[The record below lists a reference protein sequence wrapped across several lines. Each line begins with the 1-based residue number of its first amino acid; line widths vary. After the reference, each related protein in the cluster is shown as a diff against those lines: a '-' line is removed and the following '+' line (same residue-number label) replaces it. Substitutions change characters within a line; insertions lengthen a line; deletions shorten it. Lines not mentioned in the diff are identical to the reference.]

1 MKILYKNN
9 TDELILLALKS
20 DTARKGDY
28 LLIHDQKSN
37 KKIIVQIYNEEYL
50 SSQSLIED
58 IVKDEVVVAS
68 SIENLHDPLDIGNI
82 SRMIR
87 DARLFKAKI
96 RASIDSESKFSNE
109 ITWLPSRVYSKINRM
124 KISEI
129 NSLVKRTGL
138 YSIRLGSSGLD
149 EEQFE
154 IYAEDLDGK
163 LNIVTGKKES
173 GKSHLSKILIKTLV
187 EYGAFVIVFDLNNEY
202 GGLAWNGN
210 GTLSTLHEQVTI
222 LEPGEGLKFSLD
234 YCGKAAISSMLKN
247 ALDMPAASLRE
258 FFRIWD
264 WLENKN
270 TLDMEALGNA
280 INTWNTNELVRDAL
294 ISRFHAISSSGLFVS
309 TPNTSDEGLRFEELV
324 SKKQGLALIMNMGKA
339 MPVVRRMIVEL
350 VLTKVVELLE
360 KGIIPPIFLFAE
372 EAHLYIRDTYW
383 EDIITRMRH
392 FGIYTT
398 FITNQPDAIS
408 DGVYRQVDNIFLFNF
423 TNDTDLDKISK
434 VSLADNETVKSIVRT
449 LPQRQCLVIGKVVR
463 DLPMVVKITSAD
475 IMALGQTKTFFKT
488 GSRAQDISSVSQIQ

>member
-1 MKILYKNN
+1 MKILYKNSI
-9 TDELILLALKS
+9 DELILLAMES
-20 DTARKGDY
+20 DIARKGDY
-28 LLIHDQKSN
+28 LLIHDEKIN
-37 KKIIVQIYNEEYL
+37 KKMIVQIYNEEYL

-68 SIENLHDPLDIGNI
+68 SVENLHDPLDIGKL

-87 DARLFKAKI
+87 DARLFRTKI

-109 ITWLPSRVYSKINRM
+109 ITWLPSRVDSKINRM

-129 NSLVKRTGL
+129 NNLVKRTGI
-138 YSIRLGSSGLD
+138 YSIHLGNSGWD
-149 EEQFE
+149 DEQFE
-154 IYAEDLDGK
+154 IFADDLDGK

-173 GKSHLSKILIKTLV
+173 GKSHLTKLLIKSLV
-187 EYGAFVIVFDLNNEY
+187 EYGAFVIVMDLNNEY
-202 GGLAWNGN
+202 GGLAWNRD
-210 GTLSTLHEQVTI
+210 GTQSALHKQITI
-222 LEPGEGLKFSLD
+222 LEPGGGLGFSLD

-258 FFRIWD
+258 FIRIWD

-270 TLDMEALGNA
+270 TLDIEALGNA

-294 ISRFHAISSSGLFVS
+294 ISRYHSICSSGLFVG
-309 TPNTSDEGLRFEELV
+309 TPTINHEGLKFETLIAR
-324 SKKQGLALIMNMGKA
+324 KNQGLALILNMGKA

-350 VLTKVVELLE
+350 VLTKVVELL
-360 KGIIPPIFLFAE
+360 GRDVIPPIFLFAE
-372 EAHLYIRDTYW
+372 EAHLYVRDTYW

-392 FGIYTT
+392 FGIYAT

-408 DGVYRQVDNIFLFNF
+408 DGIYRQVDNIFLFNF

-434 VSLADNETVKSIVRT
+434 VSLADSDTVKSIVRT

-463 DLPMVVKITSAD
+463 DLPMVAKITSSNL
-475 IMALGQTKTFFKT
+475 MALGQTKTFFK
-488 GSRAQDISSVSQIQ
+488 A

>member
-1 MKILYKNN
+1 MKILYKNSI
-9 TDELILLALKS
+9 DELILLAMES
-20 DTARKGDY
+20 DIARKGDY
-28 LLIHDQKSN
+28 LLIHDEKIN
-37 KKIIVQIYNEEYL
+37 KKMIVQIYNEEYL

-68 SIENLHDPLDIGNI
+68 SVENLHDPLDIGKL

-87 DARLFKAKI
+87 DARLFRTKI

-109 ITWLPSRVYSKINRM
+109 ITWLPSRVDSKINRM
-124 KISEI
+124 RISEI
-129 NSLVKRTGL
+129 NNLVKRTGI
-138 YSIRLGSSGLD
+138 YSIHLGNSGWD
-149 EEQFE
+149 DEQFE
-154 IYAEDLDGK
+154 IFADDLDGK

-173 GKSHLSKILIKTLV
+173 GKSHLTKLLIKSLV
-187 EYGAFVIVFDLNNEY
+187 EYGAFVIVMDLNNEY
-202 GGLAWNGN
+202 GGLAWNRD
-210 GTLSTLHEQVTI
+210 GTQSALHKQITI
-222 LEPGEGLKFSLD
+222 LEPGGGLGFSLD

-258 FFRIWD
+258 FIRIWD

-270 TLDMEALGNA
+270 TLDIEALGNA

-294 ISRFHAISSSGLFVS
+294 ISRYHSICSSGLFVG
-309 TPNTSDEGLRFEELV
+309 TPTVNHEGLRFESLTAR
-324 SKKQGLALIMNMGKA
+324 KNQGLALILNMGKA

-350 VLTKVVELLE
+350 VLTKVVELL
-360 KGIIPPIFLFAE
+360 GRDIIPPIFLFAE
-372 EAHLYIRDTYW
+372 EAHLYVRDTYW

-392 FGIYTT
+392 FGIYAT

-408 DGVYRQVDNIFLFNF
+408 DGIYRQVDNIFLFNF

-434 VSLADNETVKSIVRT
+434 VSLADSDTVKSIVRT

-463 DLPMVVKITSAD
+463 DLPMVAKITSSNL
-475 IMALGQTKTFFKT
+475 MALGQTKTFFKAKASVQ
-488 GSRAQDISSVSQIQ
+488 GISSIT